1 MLAALIT
8 GLTLAAAPDV
18 DGGAATPPVVAAP
31 RADGDAASGDV
42 DEQDEQDEQDEHDG
56 GRGNGEQEGDGG
68 HDEHRDDGDGDGEP
82 RALPRPDRHGT
93 RARND
98 DDASSVFVDG
108 SIGCGIGG
116 ALPALGTTAGLGLFY
131 GSMLGGN
138 ACGSV
143 AGFVGGV
150 SGALVAIPSVM
161 LLGPCAAGG
170 ATCGAALGAA
180 TSDKDIGRAVQW
192 SLPGLGA
199 GLVGGGVA
207 TAGLLVSSA
216 TNPEMRSWAMPVG
229 TTLVVV
235 GTLLASAGGPLSV
248 AGATLMQADDP
259 DDDDSSE
266 KAPKRALRDGGLEAR
281 AAPKTPSPPGRPR
294 NDAGAIVDVAM
305 AF

>member
-8 GLTLAAAPDV
+8 GLTLAAASPVDV
-18 DGGAATPPVVAAP
+18 GDDAAPLVAATPGDD
-31 RADGDAASGDV
+31 ADDG
-42 DEQDEQDEQDEHDG
+42 EEHDEHD
-56 GRGNGEQEGDGG
+56 EHEHDGA
-68 HDEHRDDGDGDGEP
+68 DDGEEP
-82 RALPRPDRHGT
+82 DDQDDQDNDSDDDRSRARALPRPDKGSHDD
-93 RARND
+93 ND
-98 DDASSVFVDG
+98 STVFID
-108 SIGCGIGG
+108 STIGCGVGG

-131 GSMLGGN
+131 GSLLGGS

-150 SGALVAIPSVM
+150 SGALVAIPSVL

-192 SLPGLGA
+192 SLPGVGA

-216 TNPEMRSWAMPVG
+216 TTPEMREWALPVG

-248 AGATLMQADDP
+248 AGVTLTQTDAGG
-259 DDDDSSE
+259 DDDDAPK
-266 KAPKRALRDGGLEAR
+266 KAPKRALRDGGVEAR
-281 AAPKTPSPPGRPR
+281 ALPR
-294 NDAGAIVDVAM
+294 DRGANDVVDVAM
-305 AF
+305 VW